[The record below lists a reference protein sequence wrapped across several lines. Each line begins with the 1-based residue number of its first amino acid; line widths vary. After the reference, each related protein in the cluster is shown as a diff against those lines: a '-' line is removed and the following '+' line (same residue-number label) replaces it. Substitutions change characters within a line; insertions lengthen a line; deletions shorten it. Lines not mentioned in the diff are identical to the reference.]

1 MVLHVP
7 ELSLVVAGSLN
18 GRVTLLSLTKT
29 NKRIHG
35 LAVKRGFRVDWV
47 LPRKEEEKKRI
58 RPLCALHGI
67 AISPVPDPKARG
79 LNLRGRHGRLPHSYY
94 RLILHYVDHT
104 ILMYDITRRVGDE
117 DLMIF

>member
-1 MVLHVP
+1 MLLHVP
-7 ELSLVVAGSLN
+7 ELNLVVAGALH
-18 GRVTLLSLTKT
+18 GRVALLTLTKT
-29 NKRIHG
+29 NKRAQG
-35 LAVKRGFRVDWV
+35 LTVRRAFRVDWV
-47 LPRKEEEKKRI
+47 LPRREEENKRL

-67 AISPVPDPKARG
+67 AISPVPDAKARG
-79 LNLRGRHGRLPHSYY
+79 LNLRGRHGRLPHAYY

>member
-1 MVLHVP
+1 
-7 ELSLVVAGSLN
+7 VA
-18 GRVTLLSLTKT
+18 LLTLTKT
-29 NKRIHG
+29 TKSIHG
-35 LAVKRGFRVDWV
+35 TSVRRAFRVDWV
-47 LPRKEEEKKRI
+47 LPRRSDEVKRV

-79 LNLRGRHGRLPHSYY
+79 FDLHGRQARLPPVWY

-104 ILMYDITRRVGDE
+104 ILMYDICRQASDE